1 MDVQTYAK
9 SDIRKMDRHDQR
21 GDHLMVWIAYAF
33 YASVILM
40 PIGALISLYEWRRDR
55 KMTLL
60 PYEPGLFAVAHHRW
74 LGRTFVLGFIATMA
88 AAGHFYYGIGIL
100 TLLVTM
106 VWYVSRIVRG
116 VMALVKHEP
125 PPLAEL
131 TPPRTVTSVKYT
143 YD

>member
-1 MDVQTYAK
+1 MDVQTQTHTQAHVG
-9 SDIRKMDRHDQR
+9 RDRN
-21 GDHLMVWIAYAF
+21 DHLLVWIAYAC
-33 YASVILM
+33 YASVVLM

-55 KMTLL
+55 NMALL
-60 PYEPGLFAVAHHRW
+60 PYQPRLFAVAHHRW

-106 VWYVSRIVRG
+106 VWYGYRVVRG
-116 VMALVKHEP
+116 VIALVKREP

-143 YD
+143 YQ

>member
-1 MDVQTYAK
+1 MDVKTYTHSHLDK
-9 SDIRKMDRHDQR
+9 MHRSDHF
-21 GDHLMVWIAYAF
+21 MVWIAYVC

-55 KMTLL
+55 KVALV
-60 PYEPGLFAVAHHRW
+60 PYEPRYLALAHHRW

-88 AAGHFYYGIGIL
+88 AAGHFFYGVGIL
-100 TLLVTM
+100 TLLLTM
-106 VWYVSRIVRG
+106 LWYVYRLVRG
-116 VMALVKHEP
+116 VMALIKREP

-131 TPPRTVTSVKYT
+131 SPPRNVTSVKYT